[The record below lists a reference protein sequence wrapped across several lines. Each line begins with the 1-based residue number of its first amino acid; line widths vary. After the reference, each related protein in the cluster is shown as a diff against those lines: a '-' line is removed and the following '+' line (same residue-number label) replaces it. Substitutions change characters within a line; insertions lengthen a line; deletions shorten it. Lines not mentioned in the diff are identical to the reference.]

1 MMINAGV
8 NAKNWLIKGYA
19 IKDLF
24 GILVIESVNVKYL
37 GYKNCKCRKRLVGK
51 LVKECSENIQ
61 EVRLIK
67 MNSTKCNSVEIK
79 CKHNSCTLYIVLF
92 SVLFT
97 IDVGIGIYFLCFFGT

>member
-1 MMINAGV
+1 M
-8 NAKNWLIKGYA
+8 